1 MSGQHENKEIIE
13 MMEKESPKNIFVSF
27 VLSMA
32 FGVAAGLAAIAYSE
46 TLLNLC
52 FKVIYSLDVENTTQ
66 YTGFRR
72 LSQIISL
79 GSMLLFWVV
88 AFMIVWHKIE
98 KAPSMEKRV
107 KYGLVSIAIALALF
121 GVFELI
127 CYFMNG
133 SWLSLT
139 GGIMIS

>member
-32 FGVAAGLAAIAYSE
+32 FGIAAGLAAIAYSE

-52 FKVIYSLDVENTTQ
+52 FNLIYSLDVENTTQ

-72 LSQIISL
+72 LSQITSL
-79 GSMLLFWVV
+79 GSMLLFWII

-98 KAPSMEKRV
+98 KAPSMKKRV
-107 KYGLVSIAIALALF
+107 RFGVTAIIVALALF
-121 GVFELI
+121 GIFELVGYSVI
-127 CYFMNG
+127 G
-133 SWLSLT
+133 TWLYLT
-139 GGIMIS
+139 GAIF